1 MEVVEI
7 ERAAR
12 GEEAREEARRVFGR
26 VLAQWA
32 GDCLRLRRAGL
43 DRPCRREGGVSG
55 IGWGSG
61 DGTRRI
67 G

>member
-1 MEVVEI
+1 MSVVEI
-7 ERAAR
+7 ERTAR
-12 GEEAREEARRVFGR
+12 GEAAREEARRVFGR

-61 DGTRRI
+61 SGARET